1 MDLPQLTEG
10 ILIKRYKRFLADVD
24 FGDRIEVVHC
34 PNPGAMTGLKT
45 PGSRVWC
52 SLSDNPKRKL
62 PYTLEL
68 IEADHTLVGINTNRP
83 NAIAHEALAHGVI
96 PDFQSYQTVQREY
109 TWEKGT
115 RFDFRLDDATDNSP
129 AMLLE
134 IKNVHLRRSEAD
146 EPDTVAFP
154 DSVTARG
161 TKHLQQLIA
170 AKTDGWRAALLFV
183 VQRADSNRMVIADD
197 IDPVYAETLKTAYE
211 NGVEIMAW
219 RCNITLYALTLTDKI
234 NMVIPE

>member
-24 FGDRIEVVHC
+24 FGDRIEIVHC

-62 PYTLEL
+62 PYTIEL

-96 PDFQSYQTVQREY
+96 PDFQSYQTIQREY
-109 TWEKGT
+109 TWKKRT

-134 IKNVHLRRSEAD
+134 IKNVHLRRSDAD
-146 EPDTVAFP
+146 E
-154 DSVTARG
+154 
-161 TKHLQQLIA
+161 LI
-170 AKTDGWRAALLFV
+170 RLLFRIRLRHAAPNICKSLS
-183 VQRADSNRMVIADD
+183 QQ
-197 IDPVYAETLKTAYE
+197 KQTAGARRYYL
-211 NGVEIMAW
+211 
-219 RCNITLYALTLTDKI
+219 LYKEQIVT
-234 NMVIPE
+234 VWS